1 MKKVLVV
8 LMLAM
13 LFAGTVVMAS
23 KTGPLKD
30 KHKGLKGLDGAKV
43 TCAYCHSPK
52 KANNPKTTGNDLEAL
67 KKGKYCA
74 MKDCHPDVDKK

>member
-1 MKKVLVV
+1 
-8 LMLAM
+8 MLAM

-43 TCAYCHSPK
+43 NCAYCHSPK
-52 KANNPKTTGNDLEAL
+52 KANNPKTTDNDLEAL

>member
-1 MKKVLVV
+1 MKKLLIV

-30 KHKGLKGLDGAKV
+30 KHKGLTGLDGKKV
-43 TCAYCHSPK
+43 NCAYCHSPK
-52 KANNPKTTGNDLEAL
+52 KANNPKTEGNDLEAL
-67 KKGKYCA
+67 KKGKSCA
-74 MKDCHPDVDKK
+74 MKDCHPGVDKK